1 MYREV
6 SHPVNVSE
14 WEEGKKDGGDEWG
27 DIQTAG
33 VRVGRCSKSALGQ
46 DGTLWIT
53 CGPLEHVNS
62 HPRFVNTDKRTYR
75 CVADRRNRFRRDRWG
90 FGGGLGANLFH

>member
-6 SHPVNVSE
+6 SHPVDVSE
-14 WEEGKKDGGDEWG
+14 REEGKKDGGNEWG

-46 DGTLWIT
+46 DGTLWVA
-53 CGPLEHVNS
+53 CGSLKPHG
-62 HPRFVNTDKRTYR
+62 FVTWAYKHTREDAQMYSRSLR
-75 CVADRRNRFRRDRWG
+75 PFLA
-90 FGGGLGANLFH
+90 